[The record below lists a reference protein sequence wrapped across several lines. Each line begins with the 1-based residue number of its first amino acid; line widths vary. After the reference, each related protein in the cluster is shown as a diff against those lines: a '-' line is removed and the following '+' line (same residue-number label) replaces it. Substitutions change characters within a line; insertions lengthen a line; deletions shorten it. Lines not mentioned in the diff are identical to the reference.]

1 MGTIVVGTVPAD
13 AAAPRVETVYRPRHP
28 VDLRMT
34 LGPLG
39 RGGQSPT
46 MLWDQHGVWLTS
58 RTVAGPATLLLT
70 TIRGE
75 VRATAWGAGAEQA
88 IAAVPELLGDGDDW
102 TGLDVSAND
111 FLRAARRRAVGLR
124 LLRTGHVLDAVIAA
138 IIEQKVTSV
147 EAWRAWRQLV
157 TRYGESA
164 PGPAPTRMR
173 VIPSPQGWR
182 AIPSWAW
189 HRAGVDPRRSAAAV
203 AAARVASG
211 LERTLGLGRGGPE
224 VLARLQSVP
233 GIGPWTAAEAS
244 QRAHGD
250 PDSVECRRLPPAG
263 DRGLGV
269 DRQAGRRRRDARAAR
284 AVARPPATGDAP
296 DRRERLPPAAVRSAD
311 DHPGPPRALTA
322 GAATHPS
329 AHRANVLT

>member
-1 MGTIVVGTVPAD
+1 MGTVDLGRTQS
-13 AAAPRVETVYRPRHP
+13 RVETVYRPRHP
-28 VDLRMT
+28 VDFRMT
-34 LGPLG
+34 LGPLS

-46 MLWDQHGVWLTS
+46 ILWDDHGVWLTS
-58 RTVAGPATLLLT
+58 RTATGTATLLLDAV
-70 TIRGE
+70 RGE
-75 VRATAWGAGAEQA
+75 VVATAWGDGAEQA

-102 TGLDVSAND
+102 SGLDVSSND

-157 TRYGESA
+157 TRYGEAA
-164 PGPAPTRMR
+164 PGPAPARMR

-189 HRAGVDPRRSAAAV
+189 HRAGVDPRRSATAV
-203 AAARVASG
+203 AAACVASG

-250 PDSVECRRLPPAG
+250 PDSVSVGDYHLPAIVG
-263 DRGLGV
+263 
-269 DRQAGRRRRDARAAR
+269 
-284 AVARPPATGDAP
+284 
-296 DRRERLPPAAVRSAD
+296 
-311 DHPGPPRALTA
+311 RALI
-322 GAATHPS
+322 GKPVDDDGMLELLEPWRG
-329 AHRANVLT
+329 HRQRVMRLIGVSGFRKPRFGPRMTIQDHRGH

>member
-1 MGTIVVGTVPAD
+1 LTAMGTVDLGRAET
-13 AAAPRVETVYRPRHP
+13 RVETVYRPRHP

-34 LGPLG
+34 LGPLS

-46 MLWDQHGVWLTS
+46 MVWDQHGVWLTS
-58 RTVAGPATLLLT
+58 RTAAGTATLLLDT
-70 TIRGE
+70 VCGE
-75 VRATAWGAGAEQA
+75 VTATAWGDGAERA
-88 IAAVPELLGDGDDW
+88 IAAVPELLGEGDDW

-111 FLRAARRRAVGLR
+111 FLRAARRGAAGLR

-157 TRYGESA
+157 TRYGECA
-164 PGPAPTRMR
+164 PGPAPARMR
-173 VIPSPQGWR
+173 VVPSPQGWR

-211 LERTLGLGRGGPE
+211 LERTLTLGRGGPE

-233 GIGPWTAAEAS
+233 GIGPWTAAEVS

-250 PDSVECRRLPPAG
+250 PDSVSVGDYHLPAIVGWALIGKPVDDDGMLELLEPWRGHRQRVMRLIGASGVRTPRFGPRMTIQ
-263 DRGLGV
+263 DHRG
-269 DRQAGRRRRDARAAR
+269 
-284 AVARPPATGDAP
+284 
-296 DRRERLPPAAVRSAD
+296 
-311 DHPGPPRALTA
+311 H
-322 GAATHPS
+322 
-329 AHRANVLT
+329 

>member
-1 MGTIVVGTVPAD
+1 MVVGTVPAD

-70 TIRGE
+70 TVRGE
-75 VRATAWGAGAEQA
+75 VRATAWGSGAEQA

-111 FLRAARRRAVGLR
+111 FLRAARRRAAGLR

-164 PGPAPTRMR
+164 PGPAPARMR

-250 PDSVECRRLPPAG
+250 PDSVSVGDYHLPAIVGWALIGKPVDDDGMLELLEPWRGHRQRVMRLIGASGFRAPRFGPRMTIQ
-263 DRGLGV
+263 DHRG
-269 DRQAGRRRRDARAAR
+269 
-284 AVARPPATGDAP
+284 
-296 DRRERLPPAAVRSAD
+296 
-311 DHPGPPRALTA
+311 H
-322 GAATHPS
+322 
-329 AHRANVLT
+329 